1 MLKET
6 ELINFGYDKF
16 RKSWKVE
23 DETKW
28 ELTGANIRWMSLP
41 VVVGDS
47 ITGYFLEDKTAI
59 DSILLTNNVS
69 FKMFA
74 PNNFLK
80 FVIPQ
85 CI

>member
-28 ELTGANIRWMSLP
+28 ELTGANIRWMSF

-47 ITGYFLEDKTAI
+47 LTGYFLEDKTAI
-59 DSILLTNNVS
+59 DSILLTNNVL
-69 FKMFA
+69 FKMFGSKQLFKICK
-74 PNNFLK
+74 PGN
-80 FVIPQ
+80 VI
-85 CI
+85 